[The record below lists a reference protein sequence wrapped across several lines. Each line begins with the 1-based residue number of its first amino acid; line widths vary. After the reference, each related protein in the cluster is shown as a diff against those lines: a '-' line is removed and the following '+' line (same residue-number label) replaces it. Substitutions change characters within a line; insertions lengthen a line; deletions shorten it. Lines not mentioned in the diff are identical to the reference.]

1 MKSYN
6 MSFHGE
12 ILERGF
18 WIYVWGIKC
27 NDQRYIYIG
36 RTGDSSSPNAAS
48 PFNRIGQHL
57 NFKENAKGNSLA
69 KRLKEV
75 GVNPSISTFRMQA
88 IGPLYPEQDSFEKH
102 CQYRDRMATIE
113 FELAKYLLSKGL
125 NVLGHHHKG
134 SHVEE
139 TILSEIKLN
148 ITKFIEKI
156 S

>member
-1 MKSYN
+1 
-6 MSFHGE
+6 MSFQGE

-18 WIYVWGIKC
+18 WIYVWEIKC
-27 NDQRYIYIG
+27 NDKSYIYIG

-69 KRLKEV
+69 KRLTEV

-88 IGPLYPEQDSFEKH
+88 IGPLYPEQESFEKH
-102 CQYRDRMATIE
+102 CHYRDRMATIE
-113 FELAKYLLSKGL
+113 FEVAKCLSSKGF
-125 NVLGHHHKG
+125 NVIGQHHKG

-139 TILSEIKLN
+139 TILSDIKLN
-148 ITKFIEKI
+148 ITKFLEKI